1 MVGVCGESWSWTPGL
16 LSSNGETE
24 ALDSGPSSALPR
36 PGAQRLTH
44 SLTRQILDK
53 RPPVRAPG
61 TAQSEKTEVGKQC
74 PTSQS
79 IPGCGIPSPDVEL
92 RPRMWNSI
100 PGCGNLSPDVELRPR
115 MWNSIPGCGN
125 LQLNCT
131 RLGPLGGPV
140 VKTSPSDAGRVGLIP
155 PGGAG
160 AAHALWPK
168 KPRCRTEPI
177 L

>member
-61 TAQSEKTEVGKQC
+61 TAQSGKTEVGKQC

-100 PGCGNLSPDVELRPR
+100 PGCGNL
-115 MWNSIPGCGN
+115 
-125 LQLNCT
+125 QLNCT
-131 RLGPLGGPV
+131 RLGSLGGPV

-168 KPRCRTEPI
+168 KPRFRTEPI

>member
-1 MVGVCGESWSWTPGL
+1 MARAGAGPQACCRQTGRRRLWTQGSLLPSLAQGL
-16 LSSNGETE
+16 S
-24 ALDSGPSSALPR
+24 DS
-36 PGAQRLTH
+36 LTH
-44 SLTRQILDK
+44 SLGKYSTKGRLCVPPAPLSPGRRRWGSSV
-53 RPPVRAPG
+53 RPPRA
-61 TAQSEKTEVGKQC
+61 
-74 PTSQS
+74 
-79 IPGCGIPSPDVEL
+79 
-92 RPRMWNSI
+92 
-100 PGCGNLSPDVELRPR
+100 SPDVELRPR

-131 RLGPLGGPV
+131 RLGSLGGPV

>member
-1 MVGVCGESWSWTPGL
+1 MVGVCGESWSGTPGL

-44 SLTRQILDK
+44 SLDK
-53 RPPVRAPG
+53 YSTKGRLCVPPAPLSPGRRRWGSSVRPPRA
-61 TAQSEKTEVGKQC
+61 
-74 PTSQS
+74 
-79 IPGCGIPSPDVEL
+79 
-92 RPRMWNSI
+92 
-100 PGCGNLSPDVELRPR
+100 SPDVELRPR

-131 RLGPLGGPV
+131 RLGSLGGPV

>member
-1 MVGVCGESWSWTPGL
+1 MARAGAGPQACCRQTGRRRLWTQGPLLPSLAQGL
-16 LSSNGETE
+16 S
-24 ALDSGPSSALPR
+24 DS
-36 PGAQRLTH
+36 LTH
-44 SLTRQILDK
+44 SANTRQK
-53 RPPVRAPG
+53 AACACPRHRSVREDGGGEAVSDLP
-61 TAQSEKTEVGKQC
+61 EH
-74 PTSQS
+74 
-79 IPGCGIPSPDVEL
+79 
-92 RPRMWNSI
+92 PRMWNSV
-100 PGCGNLSPDVELRPR
+100 PGCGTLSPDVELRPR

-131 RLGPLGGPV
+131 RLGSLGGPV

>member
-1 MVGVCGESWSWTPGL
+1 MMLPGGRQRSQLKLLRGRTWCGRRVWRELELDTRPVVVKRGDGGFGL
-16 LSSNGETE
+16 R
-24 ALDSGPSSALPR
+24 ALFCPPSPRGSA
-36 PGAQRLTH
+36 TH

-61 TAQSEKTEVGKQC
+61 TAQSGKTEVGKQC

-79 IPGCGIPSPDVEL
+79 IPGCGTP
-92 RPRMWNSI
+92 
-100 PGCGNLSPDVELRPR
+100 SPDVELRPR

-131 RLGPLGGPV
+131 RLGSLGGPV

>member
-1 MVGVCGESWSWTPGL
+1 MVSELKLLRGRTRCGQRVWREL
-16 LSSNGETE
+16 ER
-24 ALDSGPSSALPR
+24 DPR
-36 PGAQRLTH
+36 PVVVKRGDGGFGLRALFCPPSPRGSATH

-61 TAQSEKTEVGKQC
+61 TAQSRKTEVGKQG

-79 IPGCGIPSPDVEL
+79 IPDVEL
-92 RPRMWNSI
+92 
-100 PGCGNLSPDVELRPR
+100 CPR

-125 LQLNCT
+125 LQLSCA
-131 RLGPLGGPV
+131 RLGSLGGPV
-140 VKTSPSDAGRVGLIP
+140 VKTSPSDAVHVGLIP

-177 L
+177 W